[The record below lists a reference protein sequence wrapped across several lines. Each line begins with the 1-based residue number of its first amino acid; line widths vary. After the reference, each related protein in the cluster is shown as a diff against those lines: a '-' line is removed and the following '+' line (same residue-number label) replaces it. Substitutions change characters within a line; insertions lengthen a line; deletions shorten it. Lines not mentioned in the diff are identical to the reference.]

1 MARLEHLSPSS
12 NVGLAV
18 LEYVNREDVG
28 AADIALVASADPVLT
43 ARIMRMANSAFYGM
57 GGRISQLNVAISM
70 LGISTVRSL
79 AVAAVIEK
87 VGRISDDDWLH
98 AINCAVASSY
108 VAPQYRADP
117 AGAFSVG
124 MLHDIGRSL
133 INEFDPA
140 GYNDINVL
148 LHSGFTE
155 SVEHT
160 VTTMER
166 ERYGVTH
173 AQLGAEVLAAW
184 NFPEGLCHAISSH
197 HEPDARDNPL
207 LATIRAGDRISYIL
221 ESPTSEPVDD
231 QLLPDC
237 YDAEQLPIALA
248 EVGRK
253 SEEIRSLFI

>member
-108 VAPQYRADP
+108 VAPRYHADA
-117 AGAFSVG
+117 AGAFSLG

-133 INEFDPA
+133 ISEFDPT
-140 GYNDINVL
+140 GYKEINAL

-155 SVEHT
+155 QVEHT
-160 VTTMER
+160 VTSMELD
-166 ERYGVTH
+166 RYGITH

-184 NFPEGLCHAISSH
+184 NFPEELCHAIAYH
-197 HEPDARDNPL
+197 HVPDPTDEAL
-207 LATIRAGDRISYIL
+207 LATIRAGDRISYVL
-221 ESPTSEPVDD
+221 EGPTGEPVEA

-237 YDAEQLPIALA
+237 YDDEQLPVALS
-248 EVGRK
+248 EIGRK